1 MNNIIR
7 PEPWWKDHQPPK
19 LPPEP
24 PDMEQRVAR
33 LEALTEKNGERL
45 AVIERDIAVMKSN
58 YSTKEDLAALRGDM
72 KAAIAEAKNTIIM
85 WVVSALFLAQV
96 FPALLKKLGL

>member
-1 MNNIIR
+1 
-7 PEPWWKDHQPPK
+7 
-19 LPPEP
+19 
-24 PDMEQRVAR
+24 MEQRVAR